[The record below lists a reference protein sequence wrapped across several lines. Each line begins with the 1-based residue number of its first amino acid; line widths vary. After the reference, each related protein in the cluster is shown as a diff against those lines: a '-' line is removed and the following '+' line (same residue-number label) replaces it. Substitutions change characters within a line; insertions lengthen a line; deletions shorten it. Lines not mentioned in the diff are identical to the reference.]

1 MTSLQLANCSM
12 FVPRR
17 RETLGQLYGGILWPV
32 TQVLFIFVLPAFYV
46 FVAVVMLIS
55 VKMLFD

>member
-17 RETLGQLYGGILWPV
+17 RETLGRRQWRVVHVEGTSTADVDDDCRRCRPEILV
-32 TQVLFIFVLPAFYV
+32 TG
-46 FVAVVMLIS
+46 
-55 VKMLFD
+55 